1 MSSVNQS
8 YMENKRISVSIGSY
22 LMLALM
28 LLLMPLRWLFSAIV
42 AAFFHELCHYIV
54 IRLICG
60 NVGNIKIYSY
70 GARMPL
76 PEMSR
81 EKEILCALAGPAG
94 GLLMILWAPI
104 YPRLAICAFVQSVYN
119 LLPIYPL
126 DGGRM
131 ISALLSILFIP
142 PKAASLLHAM
152 EIGIKTVIWI
162 VCLYGCLC
170 FNWGI
175 LPLFVAALVCI
186 RIK

>member
-1 MSSVNQS
+1 
-8 YMENKRISVSIGSY
+8 MENEKLSVSVGFY

-42 AAFFHELCHYIV
+42 AALFHECCHYAV
-54 IRLICG
+54 IRLLCRYAG
-60 NVGNIKIYSY
+60 TVKIYSY

-81 EKEILCALAGPAG
+81 SKEILCALAGPAG
-94 GLLMILWAPI
+94 GLLLTIFAPI
-104 YPRLAICAFVQSVYN
+104 FPKLAVCAFLQSVYN

-131 ISALLSILFIP
+131 ISALLSMLFSP
-142 PKAASLLHAM
+142 PKAAAIM
-152 EIGIKTVIWI
+152 RITEICTKTGI
-162 VCLYGCLC
+162 CLAGLYGCFCLHL
-170 FNWGI
+170 GV
-175 LPLFVAALVCI
+175 LPLFIAALVCI